1 MGDTVRYAL
10 PFVLLGRLA
19 HACVVKAELNSD
31 LRLSS
36 QESVRTL
43 GGSGALMS
51 DAGGS
56 LLWFRQDLRLADNPA
71 LLAAVRHGG
80 PVIPVF
86 IWSPDEEGRWQP
98 GAASRWW
105 LHQSLAQLDVSLR
118 QRGSRLIIRRGPALE
133 AIARAAGPIGRD
145 RGLLEPPLRTGCDQ
159 PGHRRQNSTA
169 ARWLYHREF

>member
-1 MGDTVRYAL
+1 
-10 PFVLLGRLA
+10 
-19 HACVVKAELNSD
+19 
-31 LRLSS
+31 
-36 QESVRTL
+36 
-43 GGSGALMS
+43 MS

-86 IWSPDEEGRWQP
+86 IWSPEDAGRWQL

-133 AIARAAGPIGRD
+133 AFRELLDQSGATAVYWNRRYEPAVISRD
-145 RGLLEPPLRTGCDQ
+145 TSVNTALRHDGLITESLNGGLLFEPWTVQTTKGNP
-159 PGHRRQNSTA
+159 
-169 ARWLYHREF
+169 Y